1 MSLRASLGHAR
12 GVVVVALLG
21 LAAGAPAAWAQNPI
35 IEPATAASPTPARL
49 GQDERDL
56 RGRSS
61 IVLGS
66 GARAYG
72 MGGAFLAR
80 ADDAT
85 AASWNPAGLSYLRRP
100 ELSLVGA
107 RHSARSVESDGSARV
122 ETDTSFPSY
131 LPDFAALTYPVSRGP
146 LSGAVQASFQRVVPF
161 QSRRELTSEPFL
173 PDEDR
178 YATIRSRGGFDVWA
192 LGAGVRLP
200 FGLRAG
206 ATVNRWF
213 NGYSQ
218 DIVRR
223 RPRAL
228 SGQQSADLGIS
239 GWNMNLGLLWT
250 PVESLNVGLVAKT
263 PFTAQAALH
272 RERVDTGFDVEV
284 EGKVVKDPREGRNRY
299 PRHPDPPLSWAFA
312 PPMEIE
318 FPPALGTGVS
328 WRPRSELTLS
338 VDFTRTFWKGNVIRN
353 YFTLPPKPPDQLL
366 ADPVLGTDLFP
377 ESPYPTLD
385 DPGQNDS
392 QQLRAGAE
400 YVVILRA
407 LKMPVRGGYF
417 RDRQIFRDV
426 DGSSPTFKG
435 YTFGLGLLLG
445 PIALDAAFLE
455 ERGSFVLGRDASA
468 DPISEVR
475 QTVKTRRILASI
487 IYRHGAG
494 R

>member
-1 MSLRASLGHAR
+1 MRGGLELSLRAWVGHLR
-12 GVVVVALLG
+12 GGVALALLG
-21 LAAGAPAAWAQNPI
+21 LAAGVPAALAQ
-35 IEPATAASPTPARL
+35 EPAPGVEASPTPARL

-107 RHSARSVESDGSARV
+107 RNSARSVESDGSPRT

-131 LPDFAALTYPVSRGP
+131 LPDFAAITYPLSMGP

-161 QSRRELTSEPFL
+161 QSRRELTSDPFV
-173 PDEDR
+173 PETDR

-200 FGLRAG
+200 LGLRAG

-218 DIVRR
+218 DIVKRT
-223 RPRAL
+223 PRAL
-228 SGQQSADLGIS
+228 SGQQSADLSIS

-250 PVESLNVGLVAKT
+250 PFESLSVGLVAKT
-263 PFTAQAALH
+263 PFTAQAALR
-272 RERVDTGFDVEV
+272 RERVDTGFAN
-284 EGKVVKDPREGRNRY
+284 DPLAEGRNRY
-299 PRHPDPPLSWAFA
+299 PRPDAPA
-312 PPMEIE
+312 PPMEVE
-318 FPPALGTGVS
+318 FPPALGAGVS

-338 VDFTRTFWKGNVIRN
+338 LDFTRTFWKGNVIRN
-353 YFTLPPKPPDQLL
+353 YFTLPPKPPEQLV

-377 ESPYPTLD
+377 VSPYPTLD

-392 QQLRAGAE
+392 QQIRAGAE
-400 YVVILRA
+400 YVLILGA
-407 LKMPVRGGYF
+407 LKVPLRSGYF
-417 RDRQIFRDV
+417 LDRQIFRDV
-426 DGSSPTFKG
+426 DGTSPTFKG
-435 YTFGLGLLLG
+435 YTVGLGLLVG
-445 PIALDAAFLE
+445 PLLLDAAFLE

-468 DPISEVR
+468 DPVFEIK

-487 IYRHGAG
+487 IYRHGAS